1 MTDEIN
7 NAPESANNATPAEP
21 TAPKYTEVEQKAME
35 MGWVPKEEYTGDP
48 ERWKSAEVFLA
59 LDEPIK
65 RIESQSKELKAVRK
79 ALEALQEHHS
89 KVREAEYKRAMD
101 DLKAARRQAYQDGD
115 IDKVEALEERIDE
128 FKAQAEEIKQA
139 AKIQVDPEPTVHP
152 EFQHWLNRNPWYQSY
167 KHMAA
172 FADEVGLKLN
182 AQGLPR
188 AEILKRV
195 EEEVRK
201 EFPNKFRNPNKDTA
215 PSVEGNAAKRNGAGA
230 KADGEFELSEQ
241 ERTIMNTLV
250 RNKVITKE
258 KYIAELRKV
267 KGLE

>member
-1 MTDEIN
+1 MSDEITQN
-7 NAPESANNATPAEP
+7 TPSEP
-21 TAPKYTEVEQKAME
+21 TEVTQTPVEYSDVEKRAMD
-35 MGWVPKEEYTGDP
+35 MGWVPKDQYNGDP

-89 KVREAEYKRAMD
+89 KVRENEYKRAME

-115 IDKVEALEERIDE
+115 LDRVEALEERIDE
-128 FKAQAEEIKQA
+128 FKQQAEEIKQTG
-139 AKIQVDPEPTVHP
+139 KIEIEPEPTVHP
-152 EFQHWLNRNPWYQSY
+152 EFQHWLNRNPWYTSY

-172 FADEVGLKLN
+172 FADDIGLKLN
-182 AQGLPR
+182 AQGLSR
-188 AEILKRV
+188 QEVLKRV

-201 EFPNKFRNPNKDTA
+201 EFPNKFRNPNKDSA
-215 PSVEGNAAKRNGAGA
+215 PSVESSTAKRGGS
-230 KADGEFELSEQ
+230 KASGEFELTEQ
-241 ERTIMNTLV
+241 ERNIMNTLV

-258 KYIAELRKV
+258 KYIADLRKV